1 MQVRISKKERGNRNL
16 QLLVV
21 PDDKKDVVAKVV
33 VESTV
38 LLLVQIP
45 APAYVQMFAV

>member
-1 MQVRISKKERGNRNL
+1 MQVRISKKERENHNL

-21 PDDKKDVVAKVV
+21 PAHEKDVVAKVV

-38 LLLVQIP
+38 LLLVRIP